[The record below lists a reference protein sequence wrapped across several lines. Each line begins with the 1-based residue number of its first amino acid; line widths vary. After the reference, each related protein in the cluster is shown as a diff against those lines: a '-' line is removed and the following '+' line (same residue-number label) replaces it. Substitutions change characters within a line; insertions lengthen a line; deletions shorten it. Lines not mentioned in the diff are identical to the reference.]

1 MTERINLAVIGAGVI
16 GKRHVHEIAHNE
28 ACRLAAIADPTPE
41 AAAYADAL
49 NVPYYRDYREALA
62 RGDVDAA
69 IVCTPNHTHL
79 DVGLACIGHKLPLL
93 MEKPIADDLDSA
105 RKLAD
110 AASAAGVA
118 MLVGHHRRHNPSVRA
133 VKEAIEGGRI
143 GKLVM
148 ANIMCLM
155 VKPDAYFEVPWRRQ
169 PGGGPIL
176 INLIHEIDLLRH
188 VCGEIASVQAVTSN
202 ATRGHEVEDSAACTL
217 TLASGAL
224 ANISLSDTTSTPWS
238 WDTTAGEDRALFD
251 YRPVPTHFFA
261 GTDGALTLPDLALWS
276 YRGKKGRDQPI
287 HDTRLPI
294 VEENVYAAQ
303 LRHFLDVVRGDAR
316 PVIDGRD
323 AANTLAATL
332 AVVEAA
338 RTSRPVTPS
347 VFR

>member
-1 MTERINLAVIGAGVI
+1 MTGRINIAVIGAGVI
-16 GKRHVHEIAHNE
+16 GKRHVHEIAHND

-41 AAAYADAL
+41 AAAYADTL
-49 NVPYYRDYREALA
+49 NVPYYCDYREALA

-79 DVGLACIGHKLPLL
+79 EVGLACIGHQLPLL
-93 MEKPIADDLDSA
+93 MEKPIADDIDSA

-110 AASAAGVA
+110 AATAVGVA
-118 MLVGHHRRHNPSVRA
+118 LLVGHHRRHNPSVRA

-155 VKPDAYFEVPWRRQ
+155 YKPDAYFEVPWRRQ
-169 PGGGPIL
+169 PGGGPVL

-188 VCGEIASVQAVTSN
+188 LCGEIVAVQAVASN
-202 ATRGHEVEDSAACTL
+202 GTRGHEVEDSAACTL
-217 TLASGAL
+217 TLANGAL
-224 ANISLSDTTSTPWS
+224 ANISLSDTTSAPWS
-238 WDTTAGEDRALFD
+238 WETTAGEDRALFD

-276 YRGKKGRDQPI
+276 YRAKKGRDQPI
-287 HDTRLPI
+287 QETRLPM

-316 PVIDGRD
+316 PVIDGHD
-323 AANTLAATL
+323 AARTLAATL

-338 RTSRPVTPS
+338 RTARPATPLF
-347 VFR
+347 VQ